1 MEAGE
6 MEPNRIPRRAWLAG
20 TSASLVTL
28 AASSRAAGLVGNPD
42 SIPLPHQ
49 AAAGSEDADRIRRM
63 KWWHEARFGM
73 FVHWGLYSVLG
84 RHEWVME
91 NEGIPVSDYELL
103 AKRFRPKPNAARAW
117 AKLAK
122 AAGQK
127 YMVMTTKHH
136 EGFCN
141 FETKLTNYCA
151 PKQGPGRDL
160 VAEFVEAAR
169 VEGMHV
175 GFYYSLMDWH
185 HPDGAR
191 CATDPDARKRF
202 VEYTHGLI
210 RELMTN
216 YGKIDVL
223 WYDVDWPLDAAGWE
237 SEKMNKM
244 VFQLQPDIIVDN
256 RNGLPGDFSTPE
268 QEIVAE
274 KGSRSWES
282 CMTLNDSW
290 GYQRA
295 DDNWKSSKTVIRNLV
310 SCSRDGGN
318 YLLNIGPKPDG
329 SIPEES
335 VQVLTQVG
343 QWINRNGESIYIT
356 DRCQV
361 RRSEFANFTRQ
372 GNTLYMHVYFW
383 PGETVAL
390 AGLMTKVKTARLFAS
405 GRQIKFEQDR
415 FRVRFT
421 GLPEEAPDHPLS
433 TIAIECESEPMQ
445 DTMFVRRER
454 PRNGI

>member
-1 MEAGE
+1 MK
-6 MEPNRIPRRAWLAG
+6 PNRILRRDWLVG
-20 TSASLVTL
+20 TSASLLTL
-28 AASSRAAGLVGNPD
+28 AASAKGATIAGE
-42 SIPLPHQ
+42 
-49 AAAGSEDADRIRRM
+49 AGTVQPQSGSSAEDADRNRRM

-91 NEGIPVSDYELL
+91 NEGIPVSEYELL
-103 AKRFRPKPNAARAW
+103 AKRFQPKPNAARAW
-117 AKLAK
+117 ARLAK
-122 AAGQK
+122 DAGQK

-141 FETKLTNYCA
+141 FDTQLTNYCA
-151 PKQGPGRDL
+151 PKQSAGRDL
-160 VAEFVEAAR
+160 VREYVEAAR
-169 VEGMHV
+169 GEGLRV

-191 CATDPDARKRF
+191 CAKNEDARKRF

-223 WYDVDWPLDAAGWE
+223 WYDVDWPLNAAGWE
-237 SEKMNKM
+237 SERMNKM
-244 VFQLQPDIIVDN
+244 VFQLQSDIIVDN

-274 KGSRSWES
+274 EAKRSWES

-290 GYQRA
+290 GYHQA
-295 DDNWKSSKTVIRNLV
+295 DDNWKSPKTVVRNLI
-310 SCSRDGGN
+310 SCSRDSGN

-335 VQVLTQVG
+335 VRVLREVG
-343 QWINRNGESIYIT
+343 QWMARNGDSIYT
-356 DRCQV
+356 AERCQV
-361 RRSEFANFTRQ
+361 QRSEFANFTRK
-372 GNTLYMHVYFW
+372 GNTLYMHVHYW
-383 PGETVAL
+383 PGNTVSL
-390 AGLMTKVKTARLFAS
+390 AGLMTGVKSARLFAT
-405 GRQIKFEQDR
+405 GQKVVLEQDR
-415 FRVRFT
+415 FRVRFR
-421 GLPEEAPDHPLS
+421 
-433 TIAIECESEPMQ
+433 IA
-445 DTMFVRRER
+445 ER
-454 PRNGI
+454 SARPSGDDDRHRM